1 MYQILPTIVL
11 FKDGKAYDRI
21 VGFEEVG
28 NKDDF
33 PTINL
38 TKRLVRAKIITPN
51 NKIEAGMIKVNKLK
65 KTDEEDDLDY

>member
-1 MYQILPTIVL
+1 ML

-21 VGFEEVG
+21 IGFEEVG

-38 TKRLVRAKIITPN
+38 TKRLVKAKIITPN
-51 NKIEAGMIKVNKLK
+51 NKTEAGIIKVNKLK
-65 KTDEEDDLDY
+65 KEDDDFDY

>member
-1 MYQILPTIVL
+1 ML

-21 VGFEEVG
+21 IGFEEVG

-38 TKRLVRAKIITPN
+38 TKRLVKAKIITPN
-51 NKIEAGMIKVNKLK
+51 NKTEAGIIKVNKIK
-65 KTDEEDDLDY
+65 KEDDDYDY